1 MWTPV
6 IVPTATAPRPER
18 PCRGGGNDHGIS
30 GRDSVGA
37 ARHPLPVDEVRAH
50 ELVRQ
55 LALLA
60 GREIDDVEVAA
71 VVHRSR
77 GMSAA
82 VANRIWHEH
91 RRAPRTVALR
101 DYLAMTLMFVEGGR

>member
-1 MWTPV
+1 MN
-6 IVPTATAPRPER
+6 
-18 PCRGGGNDHGIS
+18 G
-30 GRDSVGA
+30 
-37 ARHPLPVDEVRAH
+37 VRAH

-60 GREIDDVEVAA
+60 GREIDDDEAAA
-71 VVHRSR
+71 VVRTSR
-77 GMSAA
+77 GMSAE

-101 DYLAMTLMFVEGGR
+101 DYLAMTLKFVEGGR

>member
-1 MWTPV
+1 M
-6 IVPTATAPRPER
+6 
-18 PCRGGGNDHGIS
+18 D
-30 GRDSVGA
+30 D
-37 ARHPLPVDEVRAH
+37 VRAH

-71 VVHRSR
+71 AVHRSR
-77 GMSAA
+77 GMSAG
-82 VANRIWHEH
+82 VANRVWYEH

-101 DYLAMTLMFVEGGR
+101 DYLAMTLKFVEGGR